1 MRFLSKYLLI
11 AFLLLGS
18 WSSQADVKFV
28 ADPYLGWSFGSY
40 NSKAFSSTGGKC
52 TTFNGLNPGAR
63 LLVKYNDMFFL
74 GPEFSYMPWGQYKIN
89 GVGTTQSGANMKF
102 GLLVGAE
109 LQKLVRFWLGYNFV
123 DRIQFAEGVFEPEY
137 SALFKG
143 SSMKLGVGYSPMPL
157 LSVNLEYIRSS
168 YCSTTRNYIASAGG
182 NTVNKTL
189 SDDSVFT
196 GATYLLSVSAPI
208 DLSWML

>member
-1 MRFLSKYLLI
+1 M
-11 AFLLLGS
+11 
-18 WSSQADVKFV
+18 
-28 ADPYLGWSFGSY
+28 
-40 NSKAFSSTGGKC
+40 
-52 TTFNGLNPGAR
+52 
-63 LLVKYNDMFFL
+63 VKYNDMFFL

-182 NTVNKTL
+182 IVVNETL
-189 SDDSVFT
+189 SGDNILT

-208 DLSWML
+208 DLSWIL